1 MESSYAVFDKLVSKQ
16 SEHRDKLLF
25 DTVSAI
31 ASTPLKKEE
40 QRRMLLPNRTG
51 NLTRLGF
58 VRVSGASSC
67 IVVKIDQSIFVLTV
81 ALISHPN
88 RV

>member
-1 MESSYAVFDKLVSKQ
+1 MQSSCAVFDRLVSKQ
-16 SEHRDKLLF
+16 SEHRDTLLF

-31 ASTPLKKEE
+31 ASTDTPKKEE
-40 QRRMLLPNRTG
+40 QRRMLLPDRTG

-67 IVVKIDQSIFVLTV
+67 IEW
-81 ALISHPN
+81 
-88 RV
+88 